1 MLALNCEISTNSKP
15 NTNEQKVGQLTKQK
29 RLKDTI
35 TPGKEKK
42 KKKLNN
48 FWDTHKILKTIKFIS
63 HYDNSEAVAEKEF
76 RIS

>member
-42 KKKLNN
+42 KKKAQQFLGYPQ
-48 FWDTHKILKTIKFIS
+48 DPKDHKIYKPL
-63 HYDNSEAVAEKEF
+63 
-76 RIS
+76 